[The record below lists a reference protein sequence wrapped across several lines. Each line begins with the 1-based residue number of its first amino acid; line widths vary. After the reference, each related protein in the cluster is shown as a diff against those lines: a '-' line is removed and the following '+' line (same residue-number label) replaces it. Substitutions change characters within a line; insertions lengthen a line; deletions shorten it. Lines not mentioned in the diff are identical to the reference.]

1 MAPIRV
7 LWDGEVFRPFG
18 RSLAVCRELPKGES
32 FNILLEGDWS
42 AESHSHFF
50 ARLTELYD
58 NLPERIAA
66 RFKNVEHFRA
76 WCLIHE
82 GFCSEIC
89 QVEASPALALHTAK
103 AIGKVAPY
111 VVVQVDGNMVR
122 TWIPK
127 SQARSGGMS
136 KKEWERAKQAVLE
149 LAEHLVNGGELAA

>member
-18 RSLAVCRELPKGES
+18 RSQAACEKLEPLATYNV
-32 FNILLEGDWS
+32 LLEGDWS

-58 NLPERIAA
+58 NLPEHIASH
-66 RFKNVEHFRA
+66 FKNVGHFRSWA
-76 WCLIHE
+76 LIHE
-82 GFCSEIC
+82 GFCTEVC
-89 QVEASPALALHTAK
+89 QIEANHVLALHAAK

-111 VVVQVDGNMVR
+111 AVVQVDGNMVR

>member
-7 LWDGEVFRPFG
+7 IWDGQVFRPFG
-18 RSLAVCRELPKGES
+18 RSLTACHELPKGEP
-32 FNILLEGDWS
+32 FNVLLEGDWS
-42 AESHSHFF
+42 VESHSHFF

-58 NLPERIAA
+58 NLPEHIASH
-66 RFKNVEHFRA
+66 FKNVGHFRSWA
-76 WCLIHE
+76 LIHE
-82 GFCSEIC
+82 GFCTEVC
-89 QVEASPALALHTAK
+89 QIEANHVLALHAAK

-111 VVVQVDGNMVR
+111 AIVQVDGNMVR

-127 SQARSGGMS
+127 SQARSGGMG